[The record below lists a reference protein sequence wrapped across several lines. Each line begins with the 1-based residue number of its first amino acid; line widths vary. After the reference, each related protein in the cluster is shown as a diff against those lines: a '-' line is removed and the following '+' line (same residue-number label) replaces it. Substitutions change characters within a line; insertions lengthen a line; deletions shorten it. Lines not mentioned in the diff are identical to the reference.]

1 MPVTSDERA
10 AWCALNLVFGFEP
23 RIGHAL
29 VDAVGDALAIFSLK
43 ERQMQELGLPER
55 FRPQLGRSAVEAAA
69 ASLEELARQGR
80 RFIAWTEEDYPSLLR
95 ECEDP
100 PLGLYCRS
108 DDPPGTLFDPDRP
121 AIGIVG
127 TRNISPY
134 GNEWCQRIVT
144 ALARTASKP
153 LIVSGLA
160 LGVDGVA
167 HRTALDCGLPT
178 IGIMATGI
186 ETVYPW
192 RHNALAERM
201 AATPGSA
208 LLTDYPPGTAPVA
221 THFLRRNRIIA
232 GICSATILVESKIR
246 GGGMMTARLAASYDR
261 TVLALPGRID
271 DLRSQGCNLLIRQ
284 QIAEPITDLDELPVQ
299 LGLAGRRG
307 RRTVQDPSEEVRQTY
322 AGVLPPEQVQRLVA
336 IVGLIRRQRG
346 ISLEEIARAT
356 GRPWPEVSADAG
368 ILESDGI
375 ISTDLLQNCTITPKI
390 M

>member
-1 MPVTSDERA
+1 MPVTTDERA
-10 AWCALNLVFGFEP
+10 AWCALNTVFGFEP

-29 VDAVGDALAIFSLK
+29 VEAVGAPLPVFSLK
-43 ERQMQELGLPER
+43 EEQMRELGLPDR
-55 FRPQLGRSAVEAAA
+55 FRPLLGQRAVAEAAA
-69 ASLEELARQGR
+69 TLEDLARRGC
-80 RFIAWTEEDYPSLLR
+80 RFVAWPEEDYPSLLK

-100 PLGLYCRS
+100 PLGLFCRS

-134 GNEWCQRIVT
+134 GNEWCQRIVH
-144 ALARTASKP
+144 ALARTPVKP

-160 LGVDGVA
+160 LGIDGVA

-201 AATPGSA
+201 AASPGSA

-284 QIAEPITDLDELPVQ
+284 QIAEPLIDLDELPVQ
-299 LGLAGRRG
+299 LGLTDRRG
-307 RRTVQDPSEEVRQTY
+307 RHSSRDLSAEVEQIY
-322 AGVLPPEQVQRLVA
+322 AGAFPPEQVRRLAA
-336 IVGLIRRQRG
+336 IAGLIRRQRG
-346 ISLEEIARAT
+346 ISLAEIARIT
-356 GRPWPEVSADAG
+356 GRPWSEVSADAG

-375 ISTDLLQNCTITPKI
+375 ISMDLLQNCAITPKI
-390 M
+390 V

>member
-1 MPVTSDERA
+1 M
-10 AWCALNLVFGFEP
+10 
-23 RIGHAL
+23 
-29 VDAVGDALAIFSLK
+29 ALAK
-43 ERQMQELGLPER
+43 
-55 FRPQLGRSAVEAAA
+55 
-69 ASLEELARQGR
+69 
-80 RFIAWTEEDYPSLLR
+80 T
-95 ECEDP
+95 
-100 PLGLYCRS
+100 
-108 DDPPGTLFDPDRP
+108 
-121 AIGIVG
+121 
-127 TRNISPY
+127 
-134 GNEWCQRIVT
+134 T
-144 ALARTASKP
+144 AKP

-192 RHNALAERM
+192 RHTALAERM

-232 GICSATILVESKIR
+232 GICNATILVESKIR
-246 GGGMMTARLAASYDR
+246 GGGMMTARLASSYDR

-271 DLRSQGCNLLIRQ
+271 DIRSQGCNLLIRQ
-284 QIAEPITDLDELPVQ
+284 QIAEPITGLDELPVQ
-299 LGLAGRRG
+299 LGLTDRRRRKVAG
-307 RRTVQDPSEEVRQTY
+307 DPSAAVRQIY
-322 AGVLPPEQVQRLVA
+322 AGVLQPDHVQRLVA

-375 ISTDLLQNCTITPKI
+375 ISMDLLQNCAITPKI